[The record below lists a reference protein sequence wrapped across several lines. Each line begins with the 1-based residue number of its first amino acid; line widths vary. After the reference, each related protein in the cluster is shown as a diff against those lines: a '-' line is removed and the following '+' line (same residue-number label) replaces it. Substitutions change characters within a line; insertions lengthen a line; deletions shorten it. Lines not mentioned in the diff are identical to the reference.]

1 MQPIGIF
8 DSGVGGLTVARAV
21 IDLLPDESIVYV
33 GDTAR
38 APYGSH
44 PPEQVLEDARR
55 VARYLVE
62 ECQAKMLVV
71 ACNTTASVL
80 RGIWDEGVWGQG
92 TWGNAEHEN
101 LEVGYL
107 EHGGQLPIVE
117 ILTPGAQALMSSG
130 NWSRAGV
137 IATET
142 TIASGA
148 YQHVLGEAS
157 EQANWRTNGRVRD
170 LSFAACPGFVE
181 FAERG
186 ETDSEDLRALAHS
199 LLAPLREAQV
209 EKLLLGCS
217 HFPFL
222 AGIIGDVLG
231 AEVELIS
238 SAEATAAAVCRKLKS
253 LGLSESGNSES
264 DSKEHRWLVS
274 GEAEHFQAVGRD
286 LLDLPIEHVEL
297 VEALAPEIYMK
308 GAA

>member
-80 RGIWDEGVWGQG
+80 RGVWGEG
-92 TWGNAEHEN
+92 TWGNAEYEN
-101 LEVGYL
+101 SEVGYL

-117 ILTPGAQALMSSG
+117 ILTPGAQALMTSG

-148 YQHVLGEAS
+148 YQHVLGEALG
-157 EQANWRTNGRVRD
+157 QANGRNNGRVRD

-186 ETDSEDLRALAHS
+186 ETDSEDLRALAEE
-199 LLAPLREAQV
+199 LLAPLQEAHV

-231 AEVELIS
+231 AEAELIS
-238 SAEATAAAVCRKLKS
+238 SAEATAAAVCRELEK

-264 DSKEHRWLVS
+264 DSTQHRWLVS

-297 VEALAPEIYMK
+297 AEALAPEIHLK

>member
-1 MQPIGIF
+1 MKPIGIF

-21 IDLLPDESIVYV
+21 IDLLPNESIVYV

-62 ECQAKMLVV
+62 ECDVKMLVV

-80 RGIWDEGVWGQG
+80 RSICDKG
-92 TWGNAEHEN
+92 EHKD
-101 LEVGYL
+101 LDVGYL
-107 EHGGQLPIVE
+107 GTGGQLPIVE
-117 ILTPGAQALMSSG
+117 ILTPGAQALMAASG
-130 NWSRAGV
+130 GDWRRAGV

-148 YQHVLGEAS
+148 YQHVLGEALG
-157 EQANWRTNGRVRD
+157 QANGRLNGRVNGRARD
-170 LSFAACPGFVE
+170 LSFVACPGFVE

-186 ETDSEDLRALAHS
+186 ETDSPEMRALAER
-199 LLAPLREAQV
+199 LLAPLREAKA

-222 AGIIGDVLG
+222 TGVIQDVLG
-231 AEVELIS
+231 AEVDLIS
-238 SAEATAAAVCRKLKS
+238 SAEATAAAVCRELERS
-253 LGLSESGNSES
+253 GLSESGKSES
-264 DSKEHRWLVS
+264 TQHRWLVS
-274 GEAEHFQAVGRD
+274 GEAEHFQAVGRN
-286 LLDLPIEHVEL
+286 LLDLPIEQVEL
-297 VEALAPEIYMK
+297 VEALAPEIHMK